1 MVEFEQKHSQ
11 CINGFEIN
19 AYTVDTKFNQALK
32 ELLKNKIKKIK
43 LYTEDYI
50 DFLSPDTNPKFKTQM
65 YEKIVELS
73 IPSNHK
79 IKWFDVKRSFTTEFM
94 SQILLEKNYNCI
106 FHNEAD
112 KRINTTPTS
121 VEKHAEG
128 IDVVGIQSIGET
140 FNFVVCEV
148 KASKDNNIPCGSSAS
163 LLDDIKKSST
173 PNSKRLQREILQYMK
188 NIGSVNTQ
196 TTEQTVKFLSELL
209 VVESSENKLFESI
222 IFYPFLIRDN
232 SEIINNGNL
241 NDFQDFKK
249 EELSDIQ
256 LTGIIWSFNE
266 NIDDFCINLYD
277 EAIGELNNDN

>member
-1 MVEFEQKHSQ
+1 MIEFEQKYSQ
-11 CINGFEIN
+11 WINGFEIN

-32 ELLKNKIKKIK
+32 DLLKNKIKKIK

-50 DFLSPDTNPKFKTQM
+50 DFLSPDTDPKFKTKM

-73 IPSNHK
+73 LPSNHK

-112 KRINTTPTS
+112 KRINTTPIN
-121 VEKHAEG
+121 VDKHADG
-128 IDVVGIQSIGET
+128 IDVVGIKSQGET

-148 KASKDNNIPCGSSAS
+148 KASKDNNIPCSSSAS

-196 TTEQTVKFLSELL
+196 TTEQAVKFLSELL

-232 SEIINNGNL
+232 NEIINNGNL

>member
-1 MVEFEQKHSQ
+1 MIEFEQKYSQ
-11 CINGFEIN
+11 WINGFEIN

-32 ELLKNKIKKIK
+32 DLLKNKIKKIK

-50 DFLSPDTNPKFKTQM
+50 DFLSPDTDPKFKIKM

-73 IPSNHK
+73 LPSNHK

-112 KRINTTPTS
+112 KRINTTPIN
-121 VEKHAEG
+121 VDKHADG
-128 IDVVGIQSIGET
+128 IDVVGIKSQGET

-148 KASKDNNIPCGSSAS
+148 KASKDNNIPCSSSVS

-196 TTEQTVKFLSELL
+196 TTEQAVKFLSELL

-232 SEIINNGNL
+232 NEIINNGNL

-249 EELSDIQ
+249 EELSNIQ